1 MENIKNQLFSMQD
14 LKYRDFTAN
23 LLPNIPKECIIGIR
37 IPLLRKFALN
47 LSVDEKQKVLDAKNH
62 QYLEEKNLHA
72 FLLEKIKDFDECISF
87 VAAFLPQVDNWST
100 CDSLNPKVFAKN
112 KEKLLQYID
121 LWLKSPREYTVRFA
135 IKMLMTY
142 YLGDD
147 FKTEYAQR
155 VADVERSE
163 YYVLMMKAWYFATAL
178 AKNYDEC
185 VIFIEN
191 KSLDKFSHNKA
202 IQKAVE
208 SYRVDNAHK
217 EYLKKL
223 KIR

>member
-1 MENIKNQLFSMQD
+1 MENIKNELFSLQD

-23 LLPNIPKECIIGIR
+23 LLPNIPKEKIIGIR
-37 IPLLRKFALN
+37 IPILRKFASN
-47 LSVDEKQKVLDAKNH
+47 LTVDDKQKVLNENNH

-72 FLLEKIKDFDECISF
+72 FVLEKIKDFDECIKL
-87 VAAFLPQVDNWST
+87 VDAFLPQIDNWST
-100 CDSLNPKVFAKN
+100 CDSLNPKVFVKN
-112 KEKLLQYID
+112 KVKLLKYID
-121 LWLKSPREYTVRFA
+121 LWLKSPHEYTVRFA

-147 FKTEYAQR
+147 FKSEYAQK
-155 VADVERSE
+155 VADVKHDE

-178 AKNYDEC
+178 AKNYDDC
-185 VIFIEN
+185 IRFIEKN
-191 KSLDKFSHNKA
+191 MLDKFSHNKA
-202 IQKAVE
+202 IQKAIE

-217 EYLKKL
+217 EYLKTL

>member
-23 LLPNIPKECIIGIR
+23 LLPVIPKESIIGIR
-37 IPLLRKFALN
+37 IPLLRKFASN

-87 VAAFLPQVDNWST
+87 VEAFLPQIDNWST

-121 LWLKSPREYTVRFA
+121 LWLKSPHEYTVRFA

-147 FKTEYAQR
+147 FKAEYAQR
-155 VADVERSE
+155 VVDVERSE
-163 YYVLMMKAWYFATAL
+163 YYILMMKAWYFATAL

-208 SYRVDNAHK
+208 SYRVENEHK
-217 EYLKKL
+217 EYLKTL